1 MAGSS
6 HTQASKIRV
15 GVVRGG
21 VSSEYPVSL
30 KTGGAVIKHL
40 PAAKY
45 RVHDV
50 LITRDG
56 KWHFDGVEK
65 KPEQILK
72 HVDVLFNALHGE
84 FGEDGKI
91 QAFLDTYKAAYTG
104 SGALPSAIAMNK
116 VLTKEHIAKH
126 LAKDKKVKTAVHAV
140 IRKADIDKIAET
152 AGSFA
157 AAVGQKALH
166 LFKTF
171 PHPAVVKPATAGSS
185 IGVSVAGTL
194 KQLEKALHDAFVHSE
209 TVLVEEHIAGKEAT
223 CGVIDGFRGE
233 KHYVLPPVEIRKGA
247 AQGERGVNPHAFFDY
262 EAKYGG
268 GTEEVCPGN
277 FTAAE
282 SAEIQRVAR
291 EVHHSLGLKH
301 YSRSDFIV
309 HPRRGVYFLEVNTLP
324 GLTEQSLFPKA
335 LHAVGSALPEFLE
348 HLVALA
354 RGRR

>member
-1 MAGSS
+1 MTAGS
-6 HTQASKIRV
+6 HTTASKIRV

-21 VSSEYPVSL
+21 TSSEYPVSL

-40 PAAKY
+40 PASKY

-91 QAFLDTYKAAYTG
+91 QSLLDAYNVAYTG

-116 VLTKEHIAKH
+116 VLTKAHIVKH
-126 LAKDKKVKTAVHAV
+126 LSKDKKVKTAVHVV
-140 IRKADIDKIAET
+140 IRKEDIDKLAAT
-152 AGSFA
+152 AGSFG
-157 AAVGQKALH
+157 AAVAQKALH

-171 PHPAVVKPATAGSS
+171 PHPAVMKPATAGSS

-223 CGVIDGFRGE
+223 CGVIDNFRGE
-233 KHYVLPPVEIRKGA
+233 KHYALPPVEIRKA
-247 AQGERGVNPHAFFDY
+247 PASSFFDY

-268 GTEEVCPGN
+268 ASEEVCPGN
-277 FTAAE
+277 FTVAE
-282 SAEIQRVAR
+282 REEIQRAAR
-291 EVHHSLGLKH
+291 EVHRSLGLRH

-324 GLTEQSLFPKA
+324 GLTEHSLFPKA
-335 LHAVGSALPEFLE
+335 MQAVGSGLTELVE
-348 HLVALA
+348 HLVGLA
-354 RGRR
+354 RGR